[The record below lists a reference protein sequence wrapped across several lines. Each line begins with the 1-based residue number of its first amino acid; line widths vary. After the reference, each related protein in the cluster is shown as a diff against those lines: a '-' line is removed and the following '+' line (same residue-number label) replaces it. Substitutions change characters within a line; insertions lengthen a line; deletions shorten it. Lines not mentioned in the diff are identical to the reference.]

1 MLDLSVSALL
11 GILVL
16 CVALSAFFSS
26 TETALMSINRYRL
39 RHRAREGSTS
49 ARAAEKLLERPDQ
62 LIGMILICNNF
73 VNSAAAALVTVI
85 ALHVGGEGTAAIGVG
100 VFTVVLIIFGEVAPK
115 TFGALYPERLALPSA
130 LVYQVLLKI
139 LYPIVW
145 ATNLIANGVLRLL
158 GVSQEK
164 VNRTS
169 LSSDE
174 LRTVLA
180 EASTVIPHRHQRML
194 MSILDLEKVNVE
206 DIMVPRS
213 EISGIDVS
221 DEWDDVL
228 EAVQQSRHT
237 RIPCFEGNLENLI
250 GILHMKKVA
259 RLLARDE
266 LDRERLVALAKER
279 EPYYVP
285 EGTSLNTQLLQ
296 FQRQR
301 RRVAFVVDEY
311 GDVQGLVT
319 LEDLLEEIVG
329 EFTSD
334 PVVAAQGRPQGE
346 GRQLRRKRSRE
357 RADAEPQDGLVAADD
372 RPAHVERTDHRVPR
386 DDPGARHG
394 PAHQRLL
401 ARDPAD
407 ERQRREDGAP
417 EVDPE
422 IASLAAAVRT
432 RTAAR
437 PASGSRRALRDPRSP
452 CAARCL
458 PAPARAGNPA
468 SPPHAGAPR
477 RTAPAG
483 SRP

>member
-1 MLDLSVSALL
+1 VTELSVGSQI

-16 CVALSAFFSS
+16 CIALSAFFSS

-39 RHRAREGSTS
+39 RHLAREGSTS
-49 ARAAEKLLERPDQ
+49 ARAAEKLLERPDR

-85 ALHVGGEGTAAIGVG
+85 ALQIGGEGAAAIGVSI
-100 VFTVVLIIFGEVAPK
+100 FTAVLIVFGEVAPK
-115 TFGALYPERLALPSA
+115 TFGAMYPEKLALPSA
-130 LVYQVLLKI
+130 PVYQVLLKI

-145 ATNLIANGVLRLL
+145 TTNLIANGVLRML
-158 GVSQEK
+158 GISAEK
-164 VNRTS
+164 VSRTS

-174 LRTVLA
+174 LRTVVA

-194 MSILDLEKVNVE
+194 MSILDLEKINVE
-206 DIMVPRS
+206 DIMVPRN

-237 RIPCFEGNLENLI
+237 RIPCYDGNLENLV

-266 LDRERLVALAKER
+266 LNRERLLALARER

-334 PVVAAQGRPQGE
+334 P
-346 GRQLRRKRSRE
+346 
-357 RADAEPQDGLVAADD
+357 
-372 RPAHVERTDHRVPR
+372 
-386 DDPGARHG
+386 
-394 PAHQRLL
+394 
-401 ARDPAD
+401 
-407 ERQRREDGAP
+407 
-417 EVDPE
+417 
-422 IASLAAAVRT
+422 ASLHRDVHKEKGDSYVVSASASVRT
-432 RTAAR
+432 LNRKMGWTLPTTGPRTLNGLIIEYLETI
-437 PASGSRRALRDPRSP
+437 PETGTSLRIGDYSLEILQTGDNAVKTVRLMPI
-452 CAARCL
+452 
-458 PAPARAGNPA
+458 
-468 SPPHAGAPR
+468 
-477 RTAPAG
+477 TKPAG
-483 SRP
+483 

>member
-1 MLDLSVSALL
+1 MIELSVGSQI

-16 CVALSAFFSS
+16 CIALSAFFSS

-39 RHRAREGSTS
+39 RHLAREGSRT
-49 ARAAEKLLERPDQ
+49 ARAAEQLLERPDR

-85 ALHVGGEGTAAIGVG
+85 ALSLGGEGTAAISVS

-115 TFGALYPERLALPSA
+115 TYGALYPERLALPAA
-130 LVYQVLLKI
+130 LIYQALLKI

-164 VNRTS
+164 ANRTS

-194 MSILDLEKVNVE
+194 MSILDLERIAVE
-206 DIMVPRS
+206 DIMVPRN
-213 EISGIDVS
+213 EISGIDVA

-228 EAVQQSRHT
+228 EHLQESRHT
-237 RIPCFEGNLENLI
+237 RIPCFEGNVDHLI

-266 LDRERLVALAKER
+266 LDRERLVALARER

-334 PVVAAQGRPQGE
+334 TSSLHKDVHKERGDSFVVSASASVRTLNRKMGWTLPTTGPRTLNGLIIEYLETIPEPGTSLRINDYSLEILQTSDNAVKTVRLRPIT
-346 GRQLRRKRSRE
+346 
-357 RADAEPQDGLVAADD
+357 P
-372 RPAHVERTDHRVPR
+372 
-386 DDPGARHG
+386 
-394 PAHQRLL
+394 
-401 ARDPAD
+401 
-407 ERQRREDGAP
+407 
-417 EVDPE
+417 
-422 IASLAAAVRT
+422 AAV
-432 RTAAR
+432 AE
-437 PASGSRRALRDPRSP
+437 
-452 CAARCL
+452 
-458 PAPARAGNPA
+458 
-468 SPPHAGAPR
+468 
-477 RTAPAG
+477 
-483 SRP
+483 

>member
-1 MLDLSVSALL
+1 MTELSVGSQI

-16 CVALSAFFSS
+16 CIALSAFFSS

-39 RHRAREGSTS
+39 RHLAREGSTS
-49 ARAAEKLLERPDQ
+49 ARAAEKLLERPDR

-85 ALHVGGEGTAAIGVG
+85 ALQIGGEAAAAIGVSI
-100 VFTVVLIIFGEVAPK
+100 FTAVLIIFGEVAPK

-145 ATNLIANGVLRLL
+145 ATNLVANGVLRML
-158 GVSQEK
+158 GISAEK
-164 VNRTS
+164 VSRTS

-174 LRTVLA
+174 LRTVVA

-194 MSILDLEKVNVE
+194 MSILDLEKINVE
-206 DIMVPRS
+206 DIMVPRN

-237 RIPCFEGNLENLI
+237 RIPCYDGNLENLV

-266 LDRERLVALAKER
+266 LNRERLLALARER

-334 PVVAAQGRPQGE
+334 P
-346 GRQLRRKRSRE
+346 
-357 RADAEPQDGLVAADD
+357 
-372 RPAHVERTDHRVPR
+372 
-386 DDPGARHG
+386 
-394 PAHQRLL
+394 
-401 ARDPAD
+401 
-407 ERQRREDGAP
+407 
-417 EVDPE
+417 
-422 IASLAAAVRT
+422 ASLHRDVHKEKGDSYVVSASASVRT
-432 RTAAR
+432 LNRKMGWTLPTTGPRTLNGLIIEYLETI
-437 PASGSRRALRDPRSP
+437 PETGTSLRIGDYSLEILQTGDNAVKTVRLMPI
-452 CAARCL
+452 
-458 PAPARAGNPA
+458 
-468 SPPHAGAPR
+468 
-477 RTAPAG
+477 TKPAG
-483 SRP
+483 

>member
-1 MLDLSVSALL
+1 MTELSVGSQI

-16 CVALSAFFSS
+16 CIALSAFFSS

-39 RHRAREGSTS
+39 RHLAREGSTS
-49 ARAAEKLLERPDQ
+49 AHAAEKLLERPDR

-85 ALHVGGEGTAAIGVG
+85 ALQIGGEGAAAIGVSI
-100 VFTVVLIIFGEVAPK
+100 FTAVLIVFGEVAPK
-115 TFGALYPERLALPSA
+115 TFGAMYPEKLALPSA
-130 LVYQVLLKI
+130 PVYQVLLKI

-145 ATNLIANGVLRLL
+145 TTNLIANGVLRML
-158 GVSQEK
+158 GISAEK
-164 VNRTS
+164 VSRTS

-174 LRTVLA
+174 LRTVVA

-194 MSILDLEKVNVE
+194 MSILDLEKINVE
-206 DIMVPRS
+206 DIMVPRN

-237 RIPCFEGNLENLI
+237 RIPCYDGNLENLV

-266 LDRERLVALAKER
+266 LNRERLLALARER

-334 PVVAAQGRPQGE
+334 P
-346 GRQLRRKRSRE
+346 
-357 RADAEPQDGLVAADD
+357 
-372 RPAHVERTDHRVPR
+372 
-386 DDPGARHG
+386 
-394 PAHQRLL
+394 
-401 ARDPAD
+401 
-407 ERQRREDGAP
+407 
-417 EVDPE
+417 
-422 IASLAAAVRT
+422 ASLHRDVHKEKGDSYVVSASASVRT
-432 RTAAR
+432 LNRKMGWTLPTTGPRTLNGLIIEYLETI
-437 PASGSRRALRDPRSP
+437 PETGTSLRIGDYSLEILQTGDNAVKTVRLMPI
-452 CAARCL
+452 
-458 PAPARAGNPA
+458 
-468 SPPHAGAPR
+468 
-477 RTAPAG
+477 TKPAG
-483 SRP
+483 